1 MKNQIYTFLNDPVVE
16 PWITL
21 LGIILGIT
29 SIASAIYFYIKSKR
43 SKKPTCVITNKQI
56 IGSSITQSQD
66 LEVTYNGEK
75 IENLWITN
83 IVFWNAGTETID
95 DADIPKSSPVC
106 IKINNGKIFQI
117 NKKFIKRD
125 LNLLEFSLIN
135 DKKIDITFDFIDK
148 DDGFILEIIHSA
160 KSETDLNMEAVFK
173 GSDELLN
180 KSSIAFHEWPNPI
193 RELLG
198 SNFRIFFSILLIIFG
213 PLISLNGI
221 YGFVPYSNEIDF
233 AGRIF
238 AGILITFSTWF
249 VAYYLLK
256 TRIPKGFNL

>member
-1 MKNQIYTFLNDPVVE
+1 MIDQIYEFFKNPTVT

-21 LGIILGIT
+21 LGIILAII
-29 SIASAIYFYIKSKR
+29 SIATAFYFYIKSKR

-66 LEVTYNGEK
+66 LEVKYNGEK
-75 IENLWITN
+75 VENLWITN

-95 DADIPKSSPVC
+95 NVDIPKSSPVC

-135 DKKIDITFDFIDK
+135 NDKIDITFDFIDK

-160 KSETDLNMEAVFK
+160 KSGTDLNMEAVFK
-173 GSDELLN
+173 GSEELLK
-180 KSSIAFHEWPNPI
+180 KSSITFHEWPNPI

-198 SNFRIFFSILLIIFG
+198 SNFRIFFSILLMIIG

-221 YGFVPYSNEIDF
+221 YSFVPYSYEIDF
-233 AGRIF
+233 VGRIF
-238 AGILITFSTWF
+238 AGIIITSFTWF